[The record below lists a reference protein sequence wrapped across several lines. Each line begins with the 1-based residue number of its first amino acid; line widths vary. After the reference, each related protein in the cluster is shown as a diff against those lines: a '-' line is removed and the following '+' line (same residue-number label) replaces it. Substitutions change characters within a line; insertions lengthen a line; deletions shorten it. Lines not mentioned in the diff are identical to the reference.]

1 LGLAYS
7 VGSSLFTGLAP
18 GVFSFYAAT
27 APENAENVAQ
37 IIRNEL
43 ADLAGNGLEEQEFTR
58 VKARS
63 IAQLEFQLQSME
75 ACAQSAALNEHY
87 GLGYDYVD
95 RRRRSIEALSRNAVN
110 DLARKYLMDKP
121 AITVIVTP

>member
-1 LGLAYS
+1 LAYS

-27 APENAENVAQ
+27 APTNAENVARL
-37 IIRNEL
+37 IRTEL
-43 ADLAGNGLEEQEFTR
+43 ADLAGNGLGEQEFAR

-75 ACAQSAALNEHY
+75 ASAQSAALNEHY
-87 GLGYDYVD
+87 GLGCDYAN
-95 RRRRSIEALSRNAVN
+95 RRRRAIEELSKDAVN

-121 AITVIVTP
+121 AVTVIVTP

>member
-1 LGLAYS
+1 M
-7 VGSSLFTGLAP
+7 
-18 GVFSFYAAT
+18 
-27 APENAENVAQ
+27 
-37 IIRNEL
+37 RDEL
-43 ADLAGNGLEEQEFTR
+43 ADLARNGLEEQEFART
-58 VKARS
+58 KARS

-87 GLGYDYVD
+87 DLGYDYV
-95 RRRRSIEALSRNAVN
+95 RRRKRMIEELNRSTVS